1 MGGLCLKVS
10 DKLKWYSARNKHAS
24 TTVAGWLATL
34 DGWRGQATT
43 NHATT
48 KARLCFPLLQVLLTF
63 CLLLC
68 HASAVVFLSCA
79 TLRVTDC
86 AVNDLSK
93 PTVFRDGRSRVPHL
107 FDTQSRHCEEYVC
120 MYVCT
125 GSVCMC
131 SRTNAI
137 HLLLHQFVITAG
149 WRKARGG
156 RSLSRYVYAIPI
168 HTGTYMTYIPVLEYR
183 YAHTHIHTYI
193 HKCTELI

>member
-120 MYVCT
+120 MYRVRMYVLEDECDSLT
-125 GSVCMC
+125 TSSIRHHCWMEKGKR
-131 SRTNAI
+131 RTQSQSLCLCHTDPYRHI
-137 HLLLHQFVITAG
+137 HD
-149 WRKARGG
+149 
-156 RSLSRYVYAIPI
+156 I
-168 HTGTYMTYIPVLEYR
+168 HTGTRVPVR
-183 YAHTHIHTYI
+183 THTHTHIHT
-193 HKCTELI
+193 